1 MKLKTKLKAPEDMT
15 SDGIMIRWKRSM
27 SAAAG
32 EFRKWGVKVV
42 ALFLGFFLAF
52 CVFHCIGNLHSAST
66 ILSLD
71 YEEASKGLT
80 PNGMRFNVYEI
91 RSPEVMERLID
102 YAGLDGKITPD
113 ELSECVSVKATH
125 DKNISGN
132 ANYIST
138 SFVVRF
144 TNKGFV
150 NSISAKK
157 MLALLCKAYSEYF
170 VEHYGFNHS
179 ILSFDADDLKFND
192 EYLMAV
198 DLLDLKCR
206 QLEKYVDL
214 RSRESKNYQD
224 PDTGMTF
231 SSLKERL
238 NDFYTYDLAKLRS
251 YIIENGIAK
260 DKAGMISMLDYK
272 IRMDSLMQ
280 NKMMASYDEDNKG
293 VQMYDAAM
301 SAVVMIPTQDEQMQY
316 YMSRTKTGMDNMVKH
331 AQEQLTGTAE
341 HMEHIE
347 YNTYLTEK
355 LEAGTA
361 GKKMMKKA
369 DTMIS
374 EMEVS
379 LDKIASDIQTVDS
392 GYLNTKARNFISISS
407 DSTGFAEQ
415 IGLVSSLLGA
425 VLMLIVTFFGISL
438 RIFFSDK
445 DSDKEMTA

>member
-1 MKLKTKLKAPEDMT
+1 MKPQTKLKAPEEMT
-15 SDGIMIRWKRSM
+15 PNGSMIRWKRSM
-27 SAAAG
+27 STAAG
-32 EFRKWGVKVV
+32 EFRKWGDKVI

-52 CVFHCIGNLHSAST
+52 CAFHFIANLHTAST
-66 ILSLD
+66 VLSLD

-80 PNGMRFNVYEI
+80 PNGMRFNVFEI

-102 YAGLDGKITPD
+102 YAELDGKITPD

-125 DKNISGN
+125 EKNISGN
-132 ANYIST
+132 VNYIST
-138 SFVVRF
+138 SYVVRF
-144 TNKGFV
+144 TNKGFI
-150 NSISAKK
+150 NRISANK
-157 MLALLCKAYSEYF
+157 MLTLLCKAYSEYF

-238 NDFYTYDLAKLRS
+238 SDFYTYDLAKLRS

-260 DKAGMISMLDYK
+260 DKAGLISMLNYK
-272 IRMDSLMQ
+272 NRMDSLMH
-280 NKMMASYDEDNKG
+280 NKMMAAYDEDNKG

-301 SAVVMIPTQDEQMQY
+301 SAVVMIPTQDEQKQY

-341 HMEHIE
+341 HMEHIK

-355 LEAGTA
+355 LKAGTA
-361 GKKMMKKA
+361 NKTKMEKA
-369 DTMIS
+369 DAMIK

-392 GYLNTKARNFISISS
+392 GYLNTKARNYISISS
-407 DSTGFAEQ
+407 DSTGLVEQ

-425 VLMLIVTFFGISL
+425 VLMLIVTFIGVSL

-445 DSDKEMTA
+445 EMTA

>member
-15 SDGIMIRWKRSM
+15 ANGIMIRWKRSM

-32 EFRKWGVKVV
+32 KFRKWGVKVI

-71 YEEASKGLT
+71 YEEAAKGLT

-102 YAGLDGKITPD
+102 YADLDGKITPE

-132 ANYIST
+132 VNYIST
-138 SFVVRF
+138 SFVVKF
-144 TNKGFV
+144 TNKGFIGR
-150 NSISAKK
+150 ISASK
-157 MLALLCKAYSEYF
+157 MLTLLCKAYSEYF

-198 DLLDLKCR
+198 DLLDLKCK

-260 DKAGMISMLDYK
+260 DKTGLISMLDYK
-272 IRMDSLMQ
+272 IRMDSLMH
-280 NKMMASYDEDNKG
+280 NKMMAAYDEDNKG
-293 VQMYDAAM
+293 VKMYDAAM

-316 YMSRTKTGMDNMVKH
+316 YMSRTKTGMDNMIKH

-341 HMEHIE
+341 RMEHIE

-361 GKKMMKKA
+361 GKTKMEKA
-369 DTMIS
+369 DAMIR

-392 GYLNTKARNFISISS
+392 GYLNTKARNYISISS

-415 IGLVSSLLGA
+415 IGLVFSLLGA
-425 VLMLIVTFFGISL
+425 VLMLIVTFFVVSL
-438 RIFFSDK
+438 RIFL
-445 DSDKEMTA
+445 SDKEMTA

>member
-1 MKLKTKLKAPEDMT
+1 MKLKIKSKAPEDMSSNET
-15 SDGIMIRWKRSM
+15 MTRWKRSM

-32 EFRKWGVKVV
+32 KFRKWSVI
-42 ALFLGFFLAF
+42 ALFLVFFLAF
-52 CVFHCIGNLHSAST
+52 CALHYIGSLHSAST

-71 YEEASKGLT
+71 YEEAAKGLT
-80 PNGMRFNVYEI
+80 PNGMRFNVFEI

-102 YAGLDGKITPD
+102 YAGLDGTVTPD

-132 ANYIST
+132 VNYIST
-138 SFVVRF
+138 SFVVKF
-144 TNKGFV
+144 TNKGFIS
-150 NSISAKK
+150 SISAKK
-157 MLALLCKAYSEYF
+157 MLTLLCKAYSEYF

-192 EYLMAV
+192 EYLLAV

-272 IRMDSLMQ
+272 IRMDRLMN
-280 NKMMASYDEDNKG
+280 NKMMAAYYEDNKG
-293 VQMYDAAM
+293 IKMYDAAM

-341 HMEHIE
+341 HMEQIE

-392 GYLNTKARNFISISS
+392 GYLNTKARNYISISS

-425 VLMLIVTFFGISL
+425 ALMLIVTFIVVAL

-445 DSDKEMTA
+445 EMTA

>member
-1 MKLKTKLKAPEDMT
+1 MKLKIKSKAPEDMSSNET
-15 SDGIMIRWKRSM
+15 MTRWKRSM

-32 EFRKWGVKVV
+32 KFRKWSVI
-42 ALFLGFFLAF
+42 ALFLVFFLAF
-52 CVFHCIGNLHSAST
+52 CALHYIGSLHSAST

-71 YEEASKGLT
+71 YEEAAKGLT
-80 PNGMRFNVYEI
+80 PNGMRFNVFEI

-102 YAGLDGKITPD
+102 YAKLDGAITPD

-125 DKNISGN
+125 EKNISGN
-132 ANYIST
+132 VNYIST

-144 TNKGFV
+144 TNKGFI
-150 NSISAKK
+150 SGTSAKK

-170 VEHYGFNHS
+170 VEHYGFNHT
-179 ILSFDADDLKFND
+179 ILSFDTDDLKFND

-231 SSLKERL
+231 SSLKERV

-260 DKAGMISMLDYK
+260 DKAGLISMLDYK
-272 IRMDSLMQ
+272 IRMDSLMH
-280 NKMMASYDEDNKG
+280 NKMMAAYDEDNKG
-293 VQMYDAAM
+293 VKMYDAAM

-341 HMEHIE
+341 RMENIN

-355 LEAGTA
+355 LKAGTA
-361 GKKMMKKA
+361 SKTKMEKA
-369 DTMIS
+369 DAMIK

-392 GYLNTKARNFISISS
+392 GYLNTKARNYISISS
-407 DSTGFAEQ
+407 DSMGFAGQ

-425 VLMLIVTFFGISL
+425 VLMLIVTFIGVAL

-445 DSDKEMTA
+445 EMTA

>member
-1 MKLKTKLKAPEDMT
+1 MKLKIKSKAPEDMSSNET
-15 SDGIMIRWKRSM
+15 MTRWKRSM

-32 EFRKWGVKVV
+32 KFRKWSVI
-42 ALFLGFFLAF
+42 ALFLVFFLAF
-52 CVFHCIGNLHSAST
+52 CALHYIGSLHSAST

-71 YEEASKGLT
+71 YEEAAKGLT
-80 PNGMRFNVYEI
+80 PNGMRFNVFEI

-102 YAGLDGKITPD
+102 YAKLDGAITPD

-125 DKNISGN
+125 EKNISGN
-132 ANYIST
+132 VNYIST
-138 SFVVRF
+138 SYVVRF
-144 TNKGFV
+144 TNKGFT
-150 NSISAKK
+150 NKISAKN
-157 MLALLCKAYSEYF
+157 MLTLLCKAYSEYF

-231 SSLKERL
+231 SSLKEQL
-238 NDFYTYDLAKLRS
+238 GDFYTYDLAKLRS
-251 YIIENGIAK
+251 YVIENGIAK
-260 DKAGMISMLDYK
+260 DKTGLVNLLDYK
-272 IRMDSLMQ
+272 IRMDSLMN
-280 NKMMASYDEDNKG
+280 NKMMAAYDEDNKG
-293 VQMYDAAM
+293 IEMYDAAM

-341 HMEHIE
+341 RMEHIE

-355 LEAGTA
+355 LKAGEANMT
-361 GKKMMKKA
+361 KMEKA
-369 DTMIS
+369 DAMIR

-379 LDKIASDIQTVDS
+379 LDKIASEIQTVDS

-407 DSTGFAEQ
+407 EDTGITGQ

-425 VLMLIVTFFGISL
+425 VLMLIVTFIGVSL

-445 DSDKEMTA
+445 EMTA

>member
-1 MKLKTKLKAPEDMT
+1 MKLKNKLKAPEKAT
-15 SDGIMIRWKRSM
+15 SAGITPRLKRSL
-27 SAAAG
+27 SDAAG
-32 EFRKWGVKVV
+32 EFRKHGFKVV
-42 ALFLGFFLAF
+42 ALFMGFFLVF
-52 CVFHCIGNLHSAST
+52 CGFHYIGNLHSAST

-80 PNGMRFNVYEI
+80 PNGMRFNVFEI

-102 YAGLDGKITPD
+102 YAKLDGKVTPD

-132 ANYIST
+132 VNYIST
-138 SFVVRF
+138 SYVVKF
-144 TNKGFV
+144 TNKGFI
-150 NSISAKK
+150 SKGSAKK
-157 MLALLCKAYSEYF
+157 MLTLLCKAYSEYF

-224 PDTGMTF
+224 PETGMTF
-231 SSLKERL
+231 SSLKEQL
-238 NDFYTYDLAKLRS
+238 SDFYAYDLAKLRS

-260 DKAGMISMLDYK
+260 DKAGLISMLDYK
-272 IRMDSLMQ
+272 IRMDSLMH
-280 NKMMASYDEDNKG
+280 NKMMAAYDEDNKG
-293 VQMYDAAM
+293 VKMYDAAM

-341 HMEHIE
+341 RMEHIE

-361 GKKMMKKA
+361 GKTKMEKA
-369 DTMIS
+369 DAMIR

-392 GYLNTKARNFISISS
+392 GYLNTKARNYISISS

-415 IGLVSSLLGA
+415 IGLVFSLLGA
-425 VLMLIVTFFGISL
+425 VLMLIVTFFVVSL
-438 RIFFSDK
+438 RIFL
-445 DSDKEMTA
+445 SDKEMTA

>member
-1 MKLKTKLKAPEDMT
+1 MKRKIKLKAPEDMT
-15 SDGIMIRWKRSM
+15 SNEVVTRWKRSM

-32 EFRKWGVKVV
+32 KFRKWGVI

-52 CVFHCIGNLHSAST
+52 CAFHYIGNLHSAST

-71 YEEASKGLT
+71 YEEAAKGLT
-80 PNGMRFNVYEI
+80 PNGMRFNVFEI

-102 YAGLDGKITPD
+102 YAGLDGTITPD

-132 ANYIST
+132 VNYIST
-138 SFVVRF
+138 SYVVRF
-144 TNKGFV
+144 TNKGFT
-150 NSISAKK
+150 NKISAKN
-157 MLALLCKAYSEYF
+157 MLTLLCKAYSEYF

-198 DLLDLKCR
+198 DLLDLKCK

-224 PDTGMTF
+224 PKTGMTF
-231 SSLKERL
+231 SSLKEQL
-238 NDFYTYDLAKLRS
+238 GDFYTYDLAKLRS
-251 YIIENGIAK
+251 YVIENGIAK
-260 DKAGMISMLDYK
+260 DKTGLVNLLDYK
-272 IRMDSLMQ
+272 IRMDSLMN
-280 NKMMASYDEDNKG
+280 NKMMAAYDEDNKG
-293 VQMYDAAM
+293 IEMYDAAM

-355 LEAGTA
+355 LNAGTA
-361 GKKMMKKA
+361 NKTKMEKA
-369 DTMIS
+369 DAMIR

-407 DSTGFAEQ
+407 EDTGITGQ

-425 VLMLIVTFFGISL
+425 VLMLIVTFIGVSL

-445 DSDKEMTA
+445 EMTA